1 MLSDSALF
9 GILAATFFGFTALA
23 VVVLAPFWK
32 LLNRAEQEEQ
42 RWTPEAIARA
52 TRAARHGGDGAPGTP
67 PKPAEPPPPPSA
79 N

>member
-1 MLSDSALF
+1 MLSDAALF

-23 VVVLAPFWK
+23 FIVLAPFWK

-52 TRAARHGGDGAPGTP
+52 TRAARHGGDGAPGNAPPP
-67 PKPAEPPPPPSA
+67 PKPPAPPSA